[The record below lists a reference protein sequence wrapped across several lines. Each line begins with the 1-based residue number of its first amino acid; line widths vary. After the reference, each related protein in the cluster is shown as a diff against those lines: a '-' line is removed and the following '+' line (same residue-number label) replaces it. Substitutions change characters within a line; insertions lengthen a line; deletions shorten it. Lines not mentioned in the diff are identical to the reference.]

1 MFKLCS
7 LTYVGNKGHGPEIS
21 MHTYYAGKWLRMPTF
36 EIIASQA
43 PRVATGR
50 LSYIEFYKTSV
61 TKMILWR
68 LILVPCLWSYN
79 FTKIWSVI
87 SIHNFYS
94 WSQQLE

>member
-50 LSYIEFYKTSV
+50 LSYIDFYKTSV
-61 TKMILWR
+61 TKIILWR
-68 LILVPCLWSYN
+68 SIVFSCFWIKSIAEVW
-79 FTKIWSVI
+79 FKSKIC
-87 SIHNFYS
+87 
-94 WSQQLE
+94 